1 MSGNKIIVMPNARNS
16 VEDRLVYL
24 GGRITALNPD
34 RLEQVLRSGDRNAVI
49 QIMWLL
55 SEVSES
61 TEMLSDIRDGEKKS
75 INN

>member
-1 MSGNKIIVMPNARNS
+1 MSINKIIIMPNARRS

-24 GGRITALNPD
+24 GDRITALNPD
-34 RLEQVLRSGDRNAVI
+34 RLEQVLRSGDRSAVI
-49 QIMWLL
+49 QVMWLL

-61 TEMLSDIRDGEKKS
+61 TEMLSDIREREKES